1 MVRAT
6 NRSGPDKSASLR
18 RSVQA
23 RSWVDP
29 TGQVTYLAPIRARY
43 HSEVDK
49 RIGDFSPIQS
59 RVIARYISIEPTSS
73 AAQDRFER
81 RPSLLGWRIDLAQET
96 ICDDESAVAVAGMR
110 ARAIDH
116 SAKKPATVQR
126 RDASQLVVAGAPGV
140 AEVLG
145 Q

>member
-1 MVRAT
+1 M
-6 NRSGPDKSASLR
+6 N
-18 RSVQA
+18 A
-23 RSWVDP
+23 RSRLSRGMGRSTVRKGDYTDMWIAFHC
-29 TGQVTYLAPIRARY
+29 QRVTWRFGTNSVTSNSTVY
-43 HSEVDK
+43 
-49 RIGDFSPIQS
+49 F
-59 RVIARYISIEPTSS
+59 IEPTSS

-96 ICDDESAVAVAGMR
+96 ICDDESTVAVAGMR
-110 ARAIDH
+110 ARTIDH